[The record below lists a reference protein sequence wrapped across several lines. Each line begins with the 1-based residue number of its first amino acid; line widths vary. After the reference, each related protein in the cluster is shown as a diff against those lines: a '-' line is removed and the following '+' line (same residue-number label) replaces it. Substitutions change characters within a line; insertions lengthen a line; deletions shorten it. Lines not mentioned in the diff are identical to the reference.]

1 MIASTSLQYVIFWSL
16 LILISAY
23 LLRKFYF
30 SASVEK
36 MKRLRYVALATE
48 IIALALF
55 YFSWIPKFISG
66 DTGFQL
72 IAAGN
77 ADVIIVFGLVAGAI
91 LLFLFNTSRSIRVG
105 AIAHIAASV
114 ILIGALLRLLPE
126 SYPLRFDESAPIF
139 IILLLLVGDVASL
152 LLWHQFQVRE
162 GKRINIWG
170 DKKTAIWLTVFAL
183 AVFGYWIWS
192 SHSGKTAVNYQSERY
207 GYSVSLPR
215 YWSIDATESAYP
227 AESFEN
233 PTGDVTLFFQRL
245 PTPVGVDD
253 TTVRGAIREELEKN
267 PYHEPEIFEERVW
280 YDYPAYYA
288 EGIYR
293 DDRNEFLFY
302 EYNAFLGDHSVFTA
316 RANVKISAGD
326 KHQRDIDRVF
336 NSLVLE

>member
-1 MIASTSLQYVIFWSL
+1 MLERLIFWSL

-30 SASVEK
+30 SASAEK
-36 MKRLRYVALATE
+36 MKRLRYTALATE
-48 IIALALF
+48 IVALALF

-66 DTGFQL
+66 DTGSQL
-72 IAAGN
+72 VAAGN
-77 ADVIIVFGLVAGAI
+77 ADVIVVFGLIAGAI
-91 LLFLFNTSRSIRVG
+91 FLFLFNTPRSIRAG

-114 ILIGALLRLLPE
+114 IFIGALLRLLPE

-170 DKKTAIWLTVFAL
+170 GKKTALGLTVFAL

-192 SHSGKTAVNYQSERY
+192 SHSGKTAVHYQSERY
-207 GYSVSLPR
+207 GYSISLPR
-215 YWSIDATESAYP
+215 YWSIDATQSKYP

-233 PTGDVTLFFQRL
+233 PMGDVALFFQRL
-245 PTPVGVDD
+245 PTPDDVDD
-253 TTVRGAIREELEKN
+253 ATVRGAIREELEKN

-280 YDYPAYYA
+280 HDYPVYYA

-293 DDRNEFLFY
+293 DDRSEFRFY
-302 EYNAFLGDHSVFTA
+302 EYNVFLDDHSVFTS
-316 RANVKISAGD
+316 RANVKISASD
-326 KHQRDIDRVF
+326 KHQRDIDRIF